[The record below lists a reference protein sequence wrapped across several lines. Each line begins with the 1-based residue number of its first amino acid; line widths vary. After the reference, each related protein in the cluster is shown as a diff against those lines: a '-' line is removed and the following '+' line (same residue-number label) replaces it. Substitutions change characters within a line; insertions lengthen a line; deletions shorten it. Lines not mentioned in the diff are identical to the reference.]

1 VIEKEW
7 QSGDVPLGQQQSQ
20 LGPRAKRAPGEAE
33 PDVTAPAVVAR
44 TPPPTFSFFTL
55 ATMPAYE
62 IQTGFPELK
71 NDLLLRAAKGA
82 CDRRPADGQRRACL
96 R

>member
-1 VIEKEW
+1 
-7 QSGDVPLGQQQSQ
+7 
-20 LGPRAKRAPGEAE
+20 
-33 PDVTAPAVVAR
+33 
-44 TPPPTFSFFTL
+44 
-55 ATMPAYE
+55 MPAYE

-82 CDRRPADGQRRACL
+82 CDRQPAEGQRRACL